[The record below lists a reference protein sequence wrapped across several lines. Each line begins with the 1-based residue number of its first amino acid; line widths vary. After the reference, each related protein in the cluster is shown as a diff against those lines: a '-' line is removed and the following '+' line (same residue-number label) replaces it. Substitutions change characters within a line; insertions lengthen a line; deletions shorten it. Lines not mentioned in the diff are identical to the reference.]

1 MTGHGSYELHRVA
14 IRLRY
19 GYSILKYRI
28 NPSQGILAE
37 RSSVRFLVGC
47 LALFRVWHFLRVAA
61 FAVDP
66 VTDHLWGLR
75 GRGPQ
80 GSSSNSSGGWVQWR
94 RGAAQ
99 LQPNCSPPSALNRL
113 FHLWSLNSRSTV
125 KVAS

>member
-1 MTGHGSYELHRVA
+1 MTGLGSCELHRVA

-19 GYSILKYRI
+19 GDSILKYRI

-47 LALFRVWHFLRVAA
+47 LALFLCLALLRVAA

-80 GSSSNSSGGWVQWR
+80 GSSSSDLSGGCNGV
-94 RGAAQ
+94 GA
-99 LQPNCSPPSALNRL
+99 QPNCSPTAAHLLRL
-113 FHLWSLNSRSTV
+113 IVCSTFGH
-125 KVAS
+125 